1 MEKIGEVCQS
11 EKSVLLNVVGKNE
24 TIRLIFNTA
33 ASNGEL
39 STDSSGIKNGAG
51 SDSLDVHSYAKL
63 SIPIDGDGVKIDSGA
78 EADDVMD
85 DALGI
90 VHCYR
95 IFPLIVLHQAFILE
109 ILYL

>member
-1 MEKIGEVCQS
+1 M
-11 EKSVLLNVVGKNE
+11 LLNAVGKNE
-24 TIRLIFNTA
+24 TIMLIFNTA

-39 STDSSGIKNGAG
+39 STDSSGIKSESKNGTG
-51 SDSLDVHSYAKL
+51 SDSMDVQSYAKL
-63 SIPIDGDGVKIDSGA
+63 PIPIDGDGVKIDSGA
-78 EADDVMD
+78 EADDGMD

-95 IFPLIVLHQAFILE
+95 IFPLSVLHQAFILE